1 MKTSKEITKKEVDYM
16 LDTILNTFRMTKN
29 IYRTDKPSETCF
41 DRNIAKSEE
50 YCKELRKAFGCNFK
64 DEAID

>member
-29 IYRTDKPSETCF
+29 IYRNDKPSETCF
-41 DRNIAKSEE
+41 DRNIAKSED
-50 YCKELRKAFGCNFK
+50 YCEELRKAFVCNFK